1 MSDSRDNDKT
11 VIGQPSV
18 SMPQADPGN
27 QTVMIPRPGA
37 RSSAPATATAAMAG
51 STAGVTAA
59 PNLAN
64 LQALSTD
71 FGDNPLINNA
81 STLLAVTAKLRKLLS
96 HDNPQE
102 LQRQLADEIRQFDA
116 RCRAAQLPPEQIVTA
131 RYVLCTAIDEAVMN
145 TPWGASSGWSQHSL
159 LSMFHNE
166 TFGGEKF
173 FNILDKLLQNPGQHA
188 DSLELIY
195 LLISLGFEGK
205 YKLDPR
211 GRDQLEM
218 IREKTYRSIENLRGP
233 QQLDLSPHWQSQ
245 ATGKQGI
252 MHYVPLWV
260 VACCFLALLALAYT
274 GARVW
279 LNLSTAPTAVY
290 LDQLDNKIK
299 APAIG
304 ARE

>member
-1 MSDSRDNDKT
+1 MSDSNDNDKT
-11 VIGQPSV
+11 VIGQPAV
-18 SMPQADPGN
+18 RMPGADVGN

-37 RSSAPATATAAMAG
+37 RGTAPSAAAAMPG
-51 STAGVTAA
+51 GGVTAA
-59 PNLAN
+59 PNTAN
-64 LQALSTD
+64 LQPLSTD
-71 FGDNPLINNA
+71 FGGNILINNA
-81 STLLAVTAKLRKLLS
+81 STLLAVTAKLRKLIK
-96 HDNPQE
+96 HDDPQH
-102 LQRQLADEIRQFDA
+102 LQRQLVDEIRQFDA
-116 RCRAAQLPPEQIVTA
+116 RCRAAQLPPEKVVTA
-131 RYVLCTAIDEAVMN
+131 RYLLCTAIDEAVMN

-173 FNILDKLLQNPGQHA
+173 FNILDKLLQNPGQHG
-188 DSLELIY
+188 DSLELVY

-211 GRDQLEM
+211 GREQLEM

-233 QQLDLSPHWQSQ
+233 QQIELSPHWQSQ
-245 ATGKQGI
+245 ATARQGI

-260 VACCFLALLALAYT
+260 VACCFLAVLTMAYT

-290 LDQLDNKIK
+290 LDQLNDKIK
-299 APAIG
+299 NSSIG
-304 ARE
+304 SRE